1 MKYKVKISTPFGT
14 RWWCGERRVGSIPEE
29 SINNL
34 EYFFSGDDSDFDAT
48 IMSVNLGEKLISK
61 LSEHFSKDKF
71 TFTLVPINGEQ
82 KQESVNKVVISDEV
96 IYQPNS
102 LLGKNEIPFMSINS
116 PNYMIQQSETGEVH
130 LKFDEVII
138 NSENDI
144 ENLKKRFTK
153 LIEIVRTLIKYPD
166 TV

>member
-1 MKYKVKISTPFGT
+1 M
-14 RWWCGERRVGSIPEE
+14 
-29 SINNL
+29 
-34 EYFFSGDDSDFDAT
+34 
-48 IMSVNLGEKLISK
+48 
-61 LSEHFSKDKF
+61 SEHFSKDKF

-82 KQESVNKVVISDEV
+82 KPKSVNKVVISDEV

-116 PNYMIQQSETGEVH
+116 PNYMIQQSDTGEVH

-138 NSENDI
+138 NSENDVD
-144 ENLKKRFTK
+144 NLQKRFTK
-153 LIEIVRTLIKYPD
+153 LTEIGRTLIKYPE